1 LILLPPGEFQHLISS
16 YGSWVIAGVVALEGI
31 GVPVPGETTLLAAA
45 IYAGT
50 SDDLSIWSVIA
61 AAALGAIAGDNIG
74 FLLGREAGYRLLR
87 RFGHYV
93 GFTDRRIKLGQFLF
107 RRHGG
112 KVVFFGRF
120 VALLRALAPFLAGT
134 NRMTWRRFAMF
145 NAAGGCLWAGLYGL
159 GGFYLGNEVERMAR
173 PVGIAIGVAATFVV
187 ILGILL
193 LRRHGAKLADEAE
206 RAIPGPLVGRDAR

>member
-1 LILLPPGEFQHLISS
+1 LLPPGEFQHVISS
-16 YGSWVIAGVVALEGI
+16 YGSWAIAGVVALEGI

-61 AAALGAIAGDNIG
+61 AAALGAIAGDNTG

-93 GFTDRRIKLGQFLF
+93 GFTERRIKLGQFLF

-145 NAAGGCLWAGLYGL
+145 NAAGACLWAGLYGL

-173 PVGIAIGVAATFVV
+173 PVGIAIGVAATFVI

-193 LRRHGAKLADEAE
+193 LRRHGAKFADEAE
-206 RAIPGPLVGRDAR
+206 RAIPGPLVRRDAR